1 MIISKRL
8 SIVLALIV
16 LTSSLLL
23 IRSDPGRRDSFTG
36 VCVRSYPTYSLIF
49 NGSSTLLVKAEL
61 RKGEAYTVRGSF
73 FSSGDLLSVRGKYS
87 VEGSAVFE
95 GGEWVKGYY
104 WEKRGR
110 PYLISEDEWIPLGK
124 RLKVGKGFLVYV
136 RGLFY
141 GKELFPTEIREIAG
155 IPAEPED
162 GHPIGVRG
170 VILPGSPPR
179 LFSNGTEFY
188 LSLPYGLHLKPGR
201 VVEVTGIVR
210 ETTKLWLYVYSG
222 DDVRTIGLPPVKEL
236 GRSGKGDLVGGTCR
250 VYEVKKSGLRLDCT
264 EKLLRGFHA
273 RTADRVKFLALDT
286 GGYLYCLNCTVL
298 EERERLP
305 NGICGA
311 KPGSVEKV
319 EGRVEW
325 VKRYSSGF
333 QLANLSNGVCW
344 LLLKIPKSTGKGVL
358 AGEELTVYGLVSTY
372 RGKPAIT
379 PSSGDDLCSS
389 KC

>member
-8 SIVLALIV
+8 GIVLALVV
-16 LTSSLLL
+16 LTSS
-23 IRSDPGRRDSFTG
+23 IFIARSGAGKESSFTG
-36 VCVRSYPTYSLIF
+36 VCVRSYPTYSLLF

-61 RKGEAYTVRGSF
+61 RKGEVYTIRGSF
-73 FSSGDLLSVRGKYS
+73 VPSGDLLSVRGKYS
-87 VEGSAVFE
+87 VESPSILK

-104 WEKRGR
+104 WEKRRR
-110 PYLISEDEWIPLGK
+110 PYLISENGWIPLGK
-124 RLKVGKGFLVYV
+124 ILEAGKGSLVYIK
-136 RGLFY
+136 GFFY
-141 GKELFPTEIREIAG
+141 GREFFPVELRRVAG
-155 IPAEPED
+155 VPGEPVD
-162 GHPIGVRG
+162 GHPIRVRG

-188 LSLPYGLHLKPGR
+188 LSLPYGLHLRPGQ
-201 VVEVTGIVR
+201 VVEATGIVR
-210 ETTKLWLYVYSG
+210 ETSKLWLYVYSG
-222 DDVRTIGLPPVKEL
+222 DDVRTVGFPTVKEL
-236 GRSGKGDLVGGTCR
+236 GSSEKGDLVSGTCR

-273 RTADRVKFLALDT
+273 RTADRIKFLALNT
-286 GGYLYCLNCTVL
+286 GGYLYCLNCTLL
-298 EERERLP
+298 EGREHLP

-311 KPGSVEKV
+311 KPGNVEKV

-344 LLLKIPKSTGKGVL
+344 LLLKIPKSTGKEVA
-358 AGEELTVYGLVSTY
+358 AGEEVTVYGLISTY
-372 RGKPAIT
+372 RGRPAIT